1 MLLVAVLLIL
11 NYFNL
16 LPKKTYSTEDF
27 GFDTILSS
35 VDFNDNGID
44 DYTDILLGA
53 RADAENHPTYDGSYF
68 VGGYPPDDIGVCTD
82 VIWRAFKHAGYS
94 LRDMVDNDIISR
106 PDAYKEIKNEI

>member
-16 LPKKTYSTEDF
+16 LPKKTYSAEDF

-53 RADAENHPTYDGSYF
+53 SRCRKSS
-68 VGGYPPDDIGVCTD
+68 D
-82 VIWRAFKHAGYS
+82 V
-94 LRDMVDNDIISR
+94 
-106 PDAYKEIKNEI
+106 

>member
-16 LPKKTYSTEDF
+16 LPKKTYSAEDF

-35 VDFNDNGID
+35 VDFNDNSID

-53 RADAENHPTYDGSYF
+53 RADAENHPTYDGSYY
-68 VGGYPPDDIGVCTD
+68 VGGYPPDILEYAQMSFGEPLSMRVFSTGHG
-82 VIWRAFKHAGYS
+82 R
-94 LRDMVDNDIISR
+94 
-106 PDAYKEIKNEI
+106 